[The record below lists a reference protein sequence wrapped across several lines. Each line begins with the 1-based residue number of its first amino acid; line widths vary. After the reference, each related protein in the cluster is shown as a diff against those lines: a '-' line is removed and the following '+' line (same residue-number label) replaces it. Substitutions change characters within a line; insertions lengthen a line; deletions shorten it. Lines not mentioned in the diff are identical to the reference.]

1 MAERGPT
8 LELSLELNGQPMTA
22 RVAATSTL
30 AELIRGY
37 AGLTGTKIAC
47 GEGTCGA
54 CTVLVDGAPTLS
66 CILLAAQ
73 AEGSDV
79 RTVESMASSGTL
91 SALQQAFIAE
101 DAFQCGFCTPG
112 QLASATALLAENADP
127 TAAEVRHAMA
137 GNLCRCGAYVK
148 IERAILRV
156 AAEARSDG

>member
-1 MAERGPT
+1 MADVEVT
-8 LELSLELNGQPMTA
+8 LRLNGEPLTA
-22 RVAATSTL
+22 RVEAMSTL
-30 AELIRGY
+30 AELIRGE

-47 GEGTCGA
+47 AEGTCGA

-73 AEGSDV
+73 AEGAEV
-79 RTVESMASSGTL
+79 RTVESLAHGGEL
-91 SALQQAFIAE
+91 SPLQQAFIAE

-112 QLASATALLAENADP
+112 QLASATALLAENPSPNAD
-127 TAAEVRHAMA
+127 EVRHAMA

-156 AAEARSDG
+156 AAEGGP

>member
-1 MAERGPT
+1 MAERRGAE
-8 LELSLELNGQPMTA
+8 LEVQINLNGQPMAA
-22 RVAATSTL
+22 RVDPMSTL
-30 AELIRGY
+30 AELIRGD

-47 GEGTCGA
+47 AEGTCGA

-73 AEGSDV
+73 ADGSDV
-79 RTVESMASSGTL
+79 RTVESLAAGGEL

-112 QLASATALLAENADP
+112 QLASATALLAENAAP
-127 TAAEVRHAMA
+127 TPEQVRHAMA

-156 AAEARSDG
+156 AAESR

>member
-1 MAERGPT
+1 MAERPVA
-8 LELSLELNGQPMTA
+8 ELSVSIQLNGRPITA
-22 RVAATSTL
+22 QVDAVSTL

-47 GEGTCGA
+47 AEGTCGA
-54 CTVLVDGAPTLS
+54 CTVLVDDAATLS

-73 AEGSDV
+73 ADGSDV
-79 RTVESMASSGTL
+79 RTVESMADAGEL
-91 SALQQAFIAE
+91 SPLQQAFIAE

-112 QLASATALLAENADP
+112 QLASAAALLAENPDP
-127 TAAEVRHAMA
+127 TSEQVRHAMA

-156 AAEARSDG
+156 AAESS

>member
-1 MAERGPT
+1 MAELDVSIR
-8 LELSLELNGQPMTA
+8 LNGELLMA
-22 RVAATSTL
+22 RVEELSTL

-47 GEGTCGA
+47 AEGTCGA
-54 CTVLVDGAPTLS
+54 CTVLVDGAPMLS

-73 AEGSDV
+73 AEGCEIL
-79 RTVESMASSGTL
+79 TVESLAHGGEL
-91 SALQQAFIAE
+91 SPLQQAFIAE

-112 QLASATALLAENADP
+112 QLATATALLAENAAP
-127 TAAEVRHAMA
+127 TPDEVRQAMA

-156 AAEARSDG
+156 AAEQR

>member
-1 MAERGPT
+1 MAELDVSIR
-8 LELSLELNGQPMTA
+8 LNGELLMA
-22 RVAATSTL
+22 RVEELSTL
-30 AELIRGY
+30 AELVRGY

-47 GEGTCGA
+47 AEGTCGA

-73 AEGSDV
+73 AEGREI
-79 RTVESMASSGTL
+79 RTVESLAHGGEL
-91 SALQQAFIAE
+91 SPLQQAFIAE

-112 QLASATALLAENADP
+112 QLATATALLAENAAP
-127 TAAEVRHAMA
+127 TPEEVRQAMA

-156 AAEARSDG
+156 AAEQR

>member
-1 MAERGPT
+1 MAELDVSIR
-8 LELSLELNGQPMTA
+8 LNGEPLTA
-22 RVAATSTL
+22 RVEELSSL
-30 AELIRGY
+30 AELVRGY

-47 GEGTCGA
+47 AEGTCGA

-73 AEGSDV
+73 AEGCEI
-79 RTVESMASSGTL
+79 RTVESLAHGGEL
-91 SALQQAFIAE
+91 SPLQQAFIAE

-112 QLASATALLAENADP
+112 QLATATALLAENAAP
-127 TAAEVRHAMA
+127 TPEEVRQAMA

-156 AAEARSDG
+156 AAEQR

>member
-1 MAERGPT
+1 MAELDVSIR
-8 LELSLELNGQPMTA
+8 LNGELLIA
-22 RVAATSTL
+22 RVEELSTL

-47 GEGTCGA
+47 AEGTCGA

-73 AEGSDV
+73 AEGCEI
-79 RTVESMASSGTL
+79 RTVESLAHGGEL
-91 SALQQAFIAE
+91 SPLQQAFIAE

-112 QLASATALLAENADP
+112 QLATATALLAENAAP
-127 TAAEVRHAMA
+127 TPEEVRQAMA

-156 AAEARSDG
+156 AAEQR

>member
-1 MAERGPT
+1 MAELDVSIR
-8 LELSLELNGQPMTA
+8 LNGELLMA
-22 RVAATSTL
+22 RVEELSTL

-47 GEGTCGA
+47 AEGTCGA
-54 CTVLVDGAPTLS
+54 CTVLVDGAPMLS

-73 AEGSDV
+73 AEGCEIL
-79 RTVESMASSGTL
+79 TVESLAHGGEL
-91 SALQQAFIAE
+91 SPLQQAFIAE

-112 QLASATALLAENADP
+112 QLATATALLAGNAAP
-127 TAAEVRHAMA
+127 TPAEVRQAMA

-156 AAEARSDG
+156 AAEQR

>member
-1 MAERGPT
+1 MAELDVSIR
-8 LELSLELNGQPMTA
+8 LNGELLMA
-22 RVAATSTL
+22 RVEELSTL
-30 AELIRGY
+30 AELVRGY

-47 GEGTCGA
+47 AEGTCGA

-73 AEGSDV
+73 AEGCEI
-79 RTVESMASSGTL
+79 RTVESLAHGGEL
-91 SALQQAFIAE
+91 SPLQQAFIAE

-112 QLASATALLAENADP
+112 QLATATALLAENAAP
-127 TAAEVRHAMA
+127 TPDEVRQAMA

-156 AAEARSDG
+156 AAEQR